1 MAVVTENGPLYMEAT
16 IENAPVSDGRADVR
30 YAGGRIHSSLEV
42 VTITVTDEATS
53 TYACARLPREAV
65 ILPTS
70 LLHVGD
76 AVTGTIDIGD
86 EENPDGLLD
95 GYAGTAD
102 TTLTWPEWDAGAVA
116 NTGQPLWELLGY
128 ASREAAPAQVD
139 IYVTLVGS
147 TQASDDAVICV
158 NLQYTID

>member
-1 MAVVTENGPLYMEAT
+1 MAVVTLNGPLYMEAT

-42 VTITVTDEATS
+42 VTITIEDEATS

-70 LLHVGD
+70 LLHVGA

-86 EENPDGLLD
+86 SGNPDSLLD

-116 NTGQPLWELLGY
+116 NTGQPLWQLLGY

-139 IYVTLVGS
+139 LFVTLVGA
-147 TQASDDAVICV
+147 TQATADAVIAI
-158 NLQYTID
+158 NFQFTLD